1 MDKLRLVKTLE
12 NTPREYFEFVINDK
26 SLLDYFSDV
35 YKNWKEAGP
44 TLDESLIGVFN
55 TIHSRKGQQLQVK
68 AFLREEVTLIEY
80 CSYLPHLSYWS
91 QSDIM
96 ESLKDDFNSEEVM
109 LYCCPCGDRDCPGIA
124 VKVTIEDDY
133 FIWSF
138 DEENLLQFRFHEQ
151 EYRKVFRCY
160 LKEIL

>member
-1 MDKLRLVKTLE
+1 MDKLRLVKILE
-12 NTPREYFEFVINDK
+12 NTPREYYEFVINDK
-26 SLLDYFSDV
+26 PLVNYFAEVYASWKDY
-35 YKNWKEAGP
+35 EP

-55 TIHSRKGQQLQVK
+55 TIHLKEGQRLQVK
-68 AFLREEVTLIEY
+68 AFLREEITQTEY
-80 CSYLPHLSYWS
+80 CNYLPHLSDWS
-91 QSDIM
+91 LTDIQQSLN
-96 ESLKDDFNSEEVM
+96 EDFNGEEVM

-151 EYRKVFRCY
+151 EYRKVFRSY